1 MLSSTVNNSTVLALI
16 QNMSLGRMLF
26 SVDVLGNLN
35 LIPNNGYLLSQ
46 KVREGGRLA
55 VQIAKLQNQI
65 ILVKLDLNIT
75 KFLKF
80 PFILTQRKLRFN
92 FGNSSPP

>member
-46 KVREGGRLA
+46 KVREGGGLDLHL
-55 VQIAKLQNQI
+55 AKLQNQLI
-65 ILVKLDLNIT
+65 PVKLNSKIPR
-75 KFLKF
+75 FLKVSLIF
-80 PFILTQRKLRFN
+80 TQGHLTFN
-92 FGNSSPP
+92 FWS